1 MDCACLERG
10 AGLWVSRRRCGHC
23 AGGLKMRRLHIV
35 RIMQSAFT
43 PFSGLR
49 RINPVSFR
57 F

>member
-10 AGLWVSRRRCGHC
+10 AGLWVSRRRCGHG